1 MKIKLKSIT
10 KEDEAFLY
18 EIYTST
24 RNQEVDSWGWSA
36 EQKEDF
42 LAMQWS
48 AQQASYKR
56 QFPKANHWIIVADAK
71 CVGRILT
78 EELPEYHHLIDIAIL
93 PNYQGRCIGT
103 YIIVQL
109 QKKAKVQRKAVVLH
123 VHKTN
128 IARYLYERLG
138 FQVIQE
144 DEIYMKML
152 WK

>member
-10 KEDEAFLY
+10 KEDEVFLY
-18 EIYTST
+18 EIFAST
-24 RNQEVDSWGWSA
+24 RHQEVDSWGWSV
-36 EQKEDF
+36 EQRADF
-42 LAMQWS
+42 LAMQWR
-48 AQQASYKR
+48 AQQVSYNQ
-56 QFPKANHWIIVADAK
+56 QFPRANHWIIVEDAE

-78 EELPEYHHLIDIAIL
+78 EELPEYHRLIDIAIL
-93 PNYQGRCIGT
+93 PKYQGRGIGT